1 MRTLFTLDKKGIGS
15 ALVLGLLLLIFG
27 GISFLLIMLLFLV
40 LSSFVTY
47 YGVKAKSSM
56 QLFEKS
62 RSWKNVVA
70 NGIVPLFVS
79 IAYYFNPS
87 IELIFVYV
95 VSVAAVTADKFASE
109 IGVLD
114 GIPRSILNFKK
125 VKKGTSGGVTLLGI
139 FASLLGS
146 FLISIV
152 LIPFGIY
159 LVIISTI
166 LGLFGSIVDS
176 IAGVFEEK
184 GYGNKY
190 TSNILCS
197 LSASILAYLILLA

>member
-15 ALVLGLLLLIFG
+15 ALILGLLLLIFG

-176 IAGVFEEK
+176 ISGVFEEK

>member
-197 LSASILAYLILLA
+197 LSASISAYLILLA

>member
-1 MRTLFTLDKKGIGS
+1 LRTLFTLDKKGIGS